1 MTEIYFKVLG
11 DPKGKGRPRFSR
23 VGKFTKTYTDAKTKM
38 YENEI
43 ANAARIAMDC
53 FQGKWPHEPLET
65 PLSVTLIV
73 HVGVPASYSKK
84 RTTACL
90 IGEEW
95 PTKKPDI
102 DNIAKAFLDAMNG
115 IVYKDDVQVI
125 RLHVYKKYSIEP
137 GVHIT
142 VHEVLP

>member
-1 MTEIYFKVLG
+1 MFTVYGHPVA
-11 DPKGKGRPRFSR
+11 KGRPRFSR
-23 VGKFTKTYTDAKTKM
+23 VGKLTKTYTDAKTKM
-38 YENEI
+38 YEESI
-43 ANAARIAMDC
+43 ASAARLHM
-53 FQGKWPHEPLET
+53 FPREPLET

-90 IGEEW
+90 TGEEW

-102 DNIAKAFLDAMNG
+102 DNVAKAFLDAMNG

-125 RLHVYKKYSIEP
+125 RLYVSKTYSIDP
-137 GVHIT
+137 HVHIT

>member
-38 YENEI
+38 YEESI
-43 ANAARIAMDC
+43 ASAARLHM
-53 FQGKWPHEPLET
+53 FPKEPLET
-65 PLSVTLIV
+65 ALSITLIV
-73 HVGVPASYSKK
+73 HVGVPLSYSKK

-90 IGEEW
+90 TGEEW

-142 VHEVLP
+142 VHEIIP